1 MKYTNKYNIPNEII
15 RSITND
21 GYDSGGADLSA
32 TGLLQP
38 PQIRILKREHDSEV
52 TTDVSDRIWILL
64 GTSVHNI
71 LERANMDNTD
81 VLTEQR
87 MFAQID
93 GYKISGQTDS
103 ISIEDKIV
111 KDYKVT
117 SVWSVLSALKE
128 GKPEWE
134 QQLNI
139 YAYLYRLN
147 HKTDVSALNIIAIM
161 RDWSKNGRLR
171 NKDYPK
177 CAVEVIQ
184 IPLWS
189 EEEQLDFIK
198 ERIKIHKTADLIFD
212 LDGTTPECTAEE
224 RWAKPDTYAVMKK
237 GRKSALRL
245 LPTEEKA
252 KQFMK
257 DYKVSYT
264 DLSIDFRKGVSTR
277 CEGYCE
283 VSQFCK
289 QYEES
294 VNGGC

>member
-1 MKYTNKYNIPNEII
+1 VKYTNKYNIPNEII

-38 PQIRILKREHDSEV
+38 PQIRILKREHDSEI

-71 LERANMDNTD
+71 LERANEGNTET
-81 VLTEQR
+81 LTEQR

-111 KDYKVT
+111 KDYKIT
-117 SVWSVLSALKE
+117 SVWSVLSCQKKI
-128 GKPEWE
+128 KPEWE

-177 CAVEVIQ
+177 CAVEVIP

-245 LPTEEKA
+245 LPTEEQA
-252 KQFMK
+252 ENFMK
-257 DYKVSYT
+257 DYKVSK

-289 QYEES
+289 QYKES

>member
-139 YAYLYRLN
+139 YAYLYRIN
-147 HKTDVSALNIIAIM
+147 YKTDVSALNIIAIM

>member
-1 MKYTNKYNIPNEII
+1 
-15 RSITND
+15 
-21 GYDSGGADLSA
+21 LSCQ
-32 TGLLQP
+32 T
-38 PQIRILKREHDSEV
+38 
-52 TTDVSDRIWILL
+52 
-64 GTSVHNI
+64 
-71 LERANMDNTD
+71 
-81 VLTEQR
+81 
-87 MFAQID
+87 
-93 GYKISGQTDS
+93 KI
-103 ISIEDKIV
+103 
-111 KDYKVT
+111 
-117 SVWSVLSALKE
+117 
-128 GKPEWE
+128 KPEWE

-177 CAVEVIQ
+177 CAVEVIP

-257 DYKVSYT
+257 DYKVSK

-289 QYEES
+289 QYQES

>member
-15 RSITND
+15 RSLEND
-21 GYDSGGADLSA
+21 SYSDGGADFSA

-38 PQIRILKREHDSEV
+38 PQIRMLKKIYEPEI

-64 GTSVHNI
+64 GQSVHNI
-71 LERANMDNTD
+71 LERANESNTES
-81 VLTEQR
+81 LTEQR
-87 MFAQID
+87 MFVDID
-93 GYKISGQTDS
+93 RYKISGQADS
-103 ISIEDKIV
+103 IAIEDKIL

-117 SVWSVLSALKE
+117 SVWSVISALKD

-139 YAYLYRLN
+139 YAYLY
-147 HKTDVSALNIIAIM
+147 KQTFKQDVSALNIIAIM
-161 RDWSKNGRLR
+161 RDWNKSGMLR

-177 CAVEVIQ
+177 CSVAVIP

-189 EEEQLDFIK
+189 EQEQLDFIR
-198 ERIKIHKTADLIFD
+198 ERIDKHTDAEVIWDALGELPKC
-212 LDGTTPECTAEE
+212 TPEE

-245 LPTEEKA
+245 LPTEEQA
-252 KQFMK
+252 KEYIGDQN
-257 DYKVSYT
+257 
-264 DLSIDFRKGVSTR
+264 LSIEFRKGLSTR

-283 VSQFCK
+283 VSQFCN
-289 QYEES
+289 QYRES
-294 VNGGC
+294 MSSG

>member
-15 RSITND
+15 RSLEND
-21 GYDSGGADLSA
+21 SYSSGGADLSA

-38 PQIRILKREHDSEV
+38 PQIRILNRENSAQI

-64 GTSVHNI
+64 GQSVHNI
-71 LERANMDNTD
+71 LERANEGNTD
-81 VLTEQR
+81 NLTEQR
-87 MFAQID
+87 MFADID
-93 GYKISGQTDS
+93 GYKISGQTDT
-103 ISIEDKIV
+103 IAIEDKIV

-117 SVWSVLSALKE
+117 SVWSVLSALKD

-134 QQLNI
+134 AQLNI

-147 HKTDVSALNIIAIM
+147 YKQDISALNIIAIM
-161 RDWSKNGRLR
+161 RDWNKSGLLR

-184 IPLWS
+184 IPLWT
-189 EEEQLDFIK
+189 EEKQLDFIK

-212 LDGTTPECTAEE
+212 LDGTTPECTEKE

-237 GRKSALRL
+237 NRKSALRL

-283 VSQFCK
+283 VAQFCK
-289 QYEES
+289 QYNKES
-294 VNGGC
+294 VNGG

>member
-1 MKYTNKYNIPNEII
+1 MKYTNKHNIPNEII
-15 RSITND
+15 RSINND

-38 PQIRILKREHDSEV
+38 PQIRILKREHDSEI

-71 LERANMDNTD
+71 LERANEGNTET
-81 VLTEQR
+81 LTEQR
-87 MFAQID
+87 MFTQID

-139 YAYLYRLN
+139 YAYLYRIN
-147 HKTDVSALNIIAIM
+147 YKTDVSALNIIAIM

-177 CAVEVIQ
+177 CAVEVIP
-184 IPLWS
+184 IKLWS

-198 ERIKIHKTADLIFD
+198 ERIKIHKTADLIFE
-212 LDGTTPECTAEE
+212 LDGTTPECTEKE
-224 RWAKPDTYAVMKK
+224 RWAKPDQYAVMKK

-245 LPTEEKA
+245 LPTEKKA
-252 KQFMK
+252 KDFMES
-257 DYKVSYT
+257 YKVSYT
-264 DLSIDFRKGVSTR
+264 DMSIDFRKGVSTR

-283 VSQFCK
+283 VSQFCQ
-289 QYEES
+289 QYKES
-294 VNGGC
+294 VSGG

>member
-1 MKYTNKYNIPNEII
+1 VKYTNKYNIPNEII

-237 GRKSALRL
+237 NRKSALRL

-252 KQFMK
+252 KDFMES
-257 DYKVSYT
+257 YKVSYT
-264 DLSIDFRKGVSTR
+264 DMSIDFRKGVSTR

-283 VSQFCK
+283 VSQFCQ
-289 QYEES
+289 QYKES
-294 VNGGC
+294 VSGG

>member
-1 MKYTNKYNIPNEII
+1 
-15 RSITND
+15 
-21 GYDSGGADLSA
+21 
-32 TGLLQP
+32 
-38 PQIRILKREHDSEV
+38 
-52 TTDVSDRIWILL
+52 VSDRILILL

-184 IPLWS
+184 IPLWT

-212 LDGTTPECTAEE
+212 LDGTTPECTEKE

-257 DYKVSYT
+257 DYKVSK

-289 QYEES
+289 QYKES

>member
-117 SVWSVLSALKE
+117 SVWSVLSALKN
-128 GKPEWE
+128 GKSDWE
-134 QQLNI
+134 AQLNI

-184 IPLWS
+184 IPLWT

-212 LDGTTPECTAEE
+212 LDGTTPECTEKE

-257 DYKVSYT
+257 DYKVSK

-289 QYEES
+289 QYKES

>member
-15 RSITND
+15 RSLEND
-21 GYDSGGADLSA
+21 SYSDGGADFSA

-38 PQIRILKREHDSEV
+38 PQIRMLKKIYEPEI

-64 GTSVHNI
+64 GQSVHNI
-71 LERANMDNTD
+71 LERANESNTES
-81 VLTEQR
+81 LTEQR
-87 MFAQID
+87 MFVDID
-93 GYKISGQTDS
+93 RYKISGQADS
-103 ISIEDKIV
+103 IAIEDKIL

-117 SVWSVLSALKE
+117 SVWSVISALKD

-139 YAYLYRLN
+139 YAYLY
-147 HKTDVSALNIIAIM
+147 KQTFKQDVSALNIIAIM
-161 RDWSKNGRLR
+161 RDWNKSGMLR

-177 CAVEVIQ
+177 CSVAVIP

-189 EEEQLDFIK
+189 EEEQLDFIR
-198 ERIKIHKTADLIFD
+198 ERIDKHTDAEVIWDALGELPKC
-212 LDGTTPECTAEE
+212 TPEE

-245 LPTEEKA
+245 LPTEEQA
-252 KQFMK
+252 KEYIGDQN
-257 DYKVSYT
+257 
-264 DLSIDFRKGVSTR
+264 LSIEFRKGVSTR

-283 VSQFCK
+283 VSQFCN
-289 QYEES
+289 QYRES
-294 VNGGC
+294 VSEKTC